1 MKRRSRFSD
10 EEAAIWF
17 KSSYSAGQSACVEV
31 AHVPTAFRKSSYSGS
46 HGECVEVADLDS
58 GTAMRDTKHRE
69 LGALVFDRTE
79 WHAFIRGTKNTHH

>member
-1 MKRRSRFSD
+1 MRSKQPYECAPS
-10 EEAAIWF
+10 EKWF
-17 KSSYSAGQSACVEV
+17 
-31 AHVPTAFRKSSYSGS
+31 KSSYSGS

-79 WHAFIRGTKNTHH
+79 WHAFIRGTKNTHR